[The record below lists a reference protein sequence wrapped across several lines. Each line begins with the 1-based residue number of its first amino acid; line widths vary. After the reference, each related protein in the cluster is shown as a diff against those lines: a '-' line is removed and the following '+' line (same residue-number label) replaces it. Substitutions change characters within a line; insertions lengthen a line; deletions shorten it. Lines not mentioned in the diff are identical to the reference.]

1 MSCSDTAVLM
11 PALIYDAA
19 EPASGDAAEPAADTF
34 TAAAAP
40 PAAVAPASPINQ
52 AALALAAQLRAATRA
67 DDAQG
72 VTFEALQEL
81 ISALCVFYAADV
93 EQRGAITPLNTLAG
107 ASPTAVLMTT
117 TALLR
122 GANLEL
128 FELGMWQSWSGMK

>member
-1 MSCSDTAVLM
+1 MSCSDATVLM
-11 PALIYDAA
+11 PAIIDQTAGNT
-19 EPASGDAAEPAADTF
+19 SDKIADTS
-34 TAAAAP
+34 AP
-40 PAAVAPASPINQ
+40 SSPLNH
-52 AALALAAQLRAATRA
+52 AALALAAQLRAATGA
-67 DDAQG
+67 DDARG
-72 VTFEALQEL
+72 MTFEALQEL
-81 ISALCVFYAADV
+81 FSALCVFYAADV